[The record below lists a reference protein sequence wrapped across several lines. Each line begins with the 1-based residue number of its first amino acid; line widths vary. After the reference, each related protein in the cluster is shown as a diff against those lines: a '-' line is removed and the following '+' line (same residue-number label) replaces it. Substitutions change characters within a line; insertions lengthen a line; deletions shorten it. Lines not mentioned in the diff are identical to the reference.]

1 MSGAKS
7 SGNSQKMRR
16 NLRFELL
23 SLLLFYKKR
32 AFSYLKNTEYTVNN
46 GVKIMGLRE
55 DLKTRV
61 LTADGA
67 IGTLLY
73 SYGLDY
79 CHEEMNIVRP
89 EIIEKIHG
97 EYIAAGADIIQTNTY
112 GANAIKLAR
121 YGYESRV
128 KEFNEAA
135 LQIAKRA
142 AAPGGQYVLATVGGI
157 RGISKS
163 DATLDEVLAAFQEQ
177 VEVLLAGQPDGF
189 LLETYSDFE
198 ELSHCVHLLRSL
210 TDLPIIAQVTMQEPG
225 VLQNLM
231 TLNEAFYELEQ
242 LGADV
247 VGSNCRLGPFHT
259 IQAFEGV
266 NLPKK
271 AFLSAY
277 PNASLLDI
285 EDGRV
290 VYESET
296 DYFAR
301 AAVELVNQGV
311 RLIGGCCGTTP
322 KHIAAVKKQLANV
335 QPLETKAEKQGHTQF
350 VRVPEPRKQEP
361 LHEKAKRE
369 RSVIVELDTP
379 RHLEIDGFVEG
390 AKQLAK
396 AGADVIMMADNSLA
410 SPRISNIAMAAILK
424 EHDIRS
430 LPHLTC
436 RDRNLIGLQSHL
448 MGLDALELHDILV
461 VTGDPTKV
469 GDFPGATS
477 VYDVSSM
484 ELISLVKQLNKGSSF
499 TGKTLR
505 KQANFSVA
513 AAFNPNVRVLDRA
526 VARLEK
532 KIEHGADY
540 FISQPVYTKEKIIE
554 IYEATKHLETPIY
567 IGIMPL
573 TSSRSAEFLHHEVP
587 GIKLSEEALARM
599 AACGDDK
606 EASTAEGI
614 AIAKELLETA
624 CEYFNGIYLIT
635 PFLRYDMTL
644 ELMDY
649 VKQYDVENKGVRSN
663 V

>member
-1 MSGAKS
+1 
-7 SGNSQKMRR
+7 
-16 NLRFELL
+16 
-23 SLLLFYKKR
+23 
-32 AFSYLKNTEYTVNN
+32 
-46 GVKIMGLRE
+46 MGLLE
-55 DLKTRV
+55 ELQTRV

-79 CHEEMNIVRP
+79 CHEEMNIARP
-89 EIIEKIHG
+89 DIIEKIHS

-112 GANAIKLAR
+112 GANRIKLAR

-135 LQIAKRA
+135 LKIAKRA
-142 AAPGGQYVLATVGGI
+142 ASLDGQYVLATIGGI
-157 RGISKS
+157 RGIRKS
-163 DATLDEVLAAFQEQ
+163 DATLDEILAAFQEQ
-177 VEVLLAGQPDGF
+177 AEVLLAGEPDGF
-189 LLETYSDFE
+189 LLETYYDFE
-198 ELSHCVHLLRSL
+198 ELSHCVHLLRSM

-231 TLNEAFYELEQ
+231 TLNEAFQDLER
-242 LGADV
+242 LGADI

-266 NLPKK
+266 NLPNK

-322 KHIAAVKKQLANV
+322 KHIAAVKKRLANM
-335 QPLETKAEKQGHTQF
+335 QPIETKEEKPGHTQF
-350 VRVPEPRKQEP
+350 VRIPEPRKQEP

-390 AKQLAK
+390 AKQLSK

-424 EHDIRS
+424 EQGIRS

-484 ELISLVKQLNKGSSF
+484 ELISLIKQLNKGGSF
-499 TGKTLR
+499 TGKSLR

-587 GIKLSEEALARM
+587 GIKLSDEVLARM

-614 AIAKELLETA
+614 AIAKELLDTA

-649 VKQYDVENKGVRSN
+649 VKQYDVESKGVQSN

>member
-1 MSGAKS
+1 M
-7 SGNSQKMRR
+7 ND
-16 NLRFELL
+16 
-23 SLLLFYKKR
+23 
-32 AFSYLKNTEYTVNN
+32 
-46 GVKIMGLRE
+46 GVMAMGLLQ
-55 DLKTRV
+55 DLKTKV

-79 CHEEMNIVRP
+79 CHEEMNIARP

-121 YGYESRV
+121 YGYEGRV
-128 KEFNEAA
+128 QEFNEAA
-135 LQIAKRA
+135 LAIAKRA
-142 AAPGGQYVLATVGGI
+142 AAPGGQYVLATIGGI
-157 RGISKS
+157 RGIRKS
-163 DATLDEVLAAFQEQ
+163 DATLEEILAAFQEQ
-177 VEVLLAGQPDGF
+177 VEVLLAGEPDGF
-189 LLETYSDFE
+189 LLETYYDFE
-198 ELSHCVHLLRSL
+198 ELSHSVHLLRSL
-210 TDLPIIAQVTMQEPG
+210 TDLPIIAQVTMQEAG
-225 VLQNLM
+225 ILKNGM
-231 TLNEAFYELEQ
+231 SLNEALHDLER
-242 LGADV
+242 LGADI

-259 IQAFEGV
+259 IQAFERV
-266 NLPKK
+266 NLPEK
-271 AFLSAY
+271 AYLSAY
-277 PNASLLDI
+277 PNASLLDV
-285 EDGRV
+285 EDGRI

-322 KHIAAVKKQLANV
+322 KHIAAAKKRLAQLA
-335 QPLETKAEKQGHTQF
+335 PLEEKKKMPGWTEF
-350 VRVPEPRKQEP
+350 VRVAEPRKFEP
-361 LHEKAKRE
+361 LHEKVKRE

-390 AKQLAK
+390 AKQLAD
-396 AGADVIMMADNSLA
+396 AGADVVMMADNSLA

-424 EHDIRS
+424 EQGIRS

-484 ELISLVKQLNKGSSF
+484 ELISLIKQLNKGMSF

-505 KQANFSVA
+505 KQSNFSVA

-526 VARLEK
+526 VQRLEK

-587 GIKLSEEALARM
+587 GIKLSDDVLARM

-606 EASTAEGI
+606 EAATKEGL
-614 AIAKELLETA
+614 AIAEELLDTA
-624 CEYFNGIYLIT
+624 CQYFNGIYLIT

-644 ELMDY
+644 HLMDY
-649 VKQYDVENKGVRSN
+649 VKQYDAKRKGEKTNVETSN
-663 V
+663 S

>member
-1 MSGAKS
+1 M
-7 SGNSQKMRR
+7 
-16 NLRFELL
+16 
-23 SLLLFYKKR
+23 
-32 AFSYLKNTEYTVNN
+32 TENTVNR
-46 GVKIMGLRE
+46 GVGKVGLLE
-55 DLKTRV
+55 DLKTKV

-79 CHEEMNIVRP
+79 CHEEMNIARP

-97 EYIAAGADIIQTNTY
+97 EYVAAGADIIQTNTY

-121 YGYESRV
+121 YGYENRV
-128 KEFNEAA
+128 QEFNEAA
-135 LQIAKRA
+135 IQIAKRA
-142 AAPGGQYVLATVGGI
+142 AAPGGQYVLATIGGI
-157 RGISKS
+157 RGVRKNDVTLAEIL
-163 DATLDEVLAAFQEQ
+163 DAFEEQ
-177 VEVLLAGQPDGF
+177 AKVLLAGQPDGF
-189 LLETYSDFE
+189 LLETYYDFE
-198 ELSHCVHLLRSL
+198 ELSHCVHLLRTL

-225 VLQNLM
+225 VLQNGLS
-231 TLNEAFYELEQ
+231 LNAALTELVS
-242 LGADV
+242 LGANI

-266 NLPKK
+266 ELPEN
-271 AFLSAY
+271 ALLSAS
-277 PNASLLDI
+277 PNASLLDV

-290 VYESET
+290 VYESEA

-301 AAVELVNQGV
+301 AAVELVEQGI

-322 KHIAAVKKQLANV
+322 KHIEAVKSRLAHV
-335 QPLETKAEKQGHTQF
+335 KPITEKKVKQGRTEF
-350 VRVPEPRKQEP
+350 VRVPEPRQQEP
-361 LHEKAKRE
+361 LHLKAKRE

-390 AKQLAK
+390 AKKLYN

-424 EHDIRS
+424 QHGIRT

-448 MGLDALELHDILV
+448 MGLDALELHDLLV

-484 ELISLVKQLNKGSSF
+484 ELISLVKQLNEGVSF

-513 AAFNPNVRVLDRA
+513 GAFNPNVRVVERA
-526 VARLEK
+526 VTRLEK

-540 FISQPVYTKEKIIE
+540 FISQPVYTKEKIKE

-573 TSSRSAEFLHHEVP
+573 TSFRSANFLHHEVP

-599 AACGDDK
+599 EACGEDK
-606 EASTAEGI
+606 EAATKEGI
-614 AIAKELLETA
+614 AIAKELLDTA
-624 CEYFNGIYLIT
+624 CQYFNGIYLIT

-644 ELMDY
+644 ELIDY
-649 VKQYDVENKGVRSN
+649 VKAYDIKYKGVHTN
-663 V
+663 A

>member
-1 MSGAKS
+1 
-7 SGNSQKMRR
+7 
-16 NLRFELL
+16 
-23 SLLLFYKKR
+23 
-32 AFSYLKNTEYTVNN
+32 
-46 GVKIMGLRE
+46 MGLRE
-55 DLKTRV
+55 ALQERV

-79 CHEEMNIVRP
+79 CHEEMNITKPGIV
-89 EIIEKIHG
+89 EKIHSD
-97 EYIAAGADIIQTNTY
+97 YIAAGADIIQTNTY

-121 YGYESRV
+121 YGYENRV

-135 LQIAKRA
+135 VKLAKSA
-142 AAPGGQYVLATVGGI
+142 ASAGGQFVLGTIGGI
-157 RGISKS
+157 RGIRKN
-163 DATLDEVLAAFQEQ
+163 DMTLEEILAATCEQ
-177 VEVLLAGQPDGF
+177 AEALLEGDVDGI
-189 LLETYSDFE
+189 LLETYFDFE
-198 ELSHCVHLLRSL
+198 ELINVVAMIRKL
-210 TDLPIIAQVTMQEPG
+210 TEKPIIAQVSMHEPG
-225 VLQNLM
+225 ILQNGLSLNAA
-231 TLNEAFYELEQ
+231 LNELDL

-247 VGSNCRLGPFHT
+247 VGMNCRLGPFHT

-266 NLPKK
+266 QLPKN

-277 PNASLLDI
+277 PNASLLDV

-290 VYESET
+290 VYESEA

-301 AAVELVNQGV
+301 AAYELVKQGV

-322 KHIAAVKKQLANV
+322 KHIQAVKKALANV
-335 QPLETKAEKQGHTQF
+335 KPVNEKEIKPVSVEF
-350 VRVPEPRKQEP
+350 VRVPERPQEEP
-361 LHEKAKRE
+361 IHEKVKRE
-369 RSVIVELDTP
+369 RSVLVELDTP
-379 RHLEIDGFVEG
+379 RHLEIDEFING
-390 AKQLAK
+390 AKELYE
-396 AGADVIMMADNSLA
+396 AGADAIMMADNSLA
-410 SPRISNIAMAAILK
+410 SPRISNIAMASILK
-424 EHDIRS
+424 LQHEVRA

-448 MGLDALELHDILV
+448 MGLDALGLHDILA

-484 ELISLVKQLNKGSSF
+484 ELISLIKQLNEGISF
-499 TGKTLR
+499 SGKALR

-526 VARLEK
+526 VSRLEK

-540 FISQPVYTKEKIIE
+540 FISQPVYSKEKIVE
-554 IYEATKHLETPIY
+554 IYEATRHLEAPIY

-573 TSSRSAEFLHHEVP
+573 TSFKSAEFLHHEVP
-587 GIKLSEEALARM
+587 GIKLSDEVLARM
-599 AACGDDK
+599 EACGDDK
-606 EASTAEGI
+606 VRSAAEGV
-614 AIAKELLETA
+614 AIAKELLDTA
-624 CEYFNGIYLIT
+624 CKYFNGIYLIT

-644 ELMDY
+644 QLMEY
-649 VKQYDVENKGVRSN
+649 VKQLDVQKGAESN

>member
-1 MSGAKS
+1 
-7 SGNSQKMRR
+7 
-16 NLRFELL
+16 
-23 SLLLFYKKR
+23 
-32 AFSYLKNTEYTVNN
+32 
-46 GVKIMGLRE
+46 MGLLE
-55 DLKTRV
+55 ELQTRV

-79 CHEEMNIVRP
+79 CHEEMNIARP
-89 EIIEKIHG
+89 DIIEKIHS

-112 GANAIKLAR
+112 GANRIKLAR
-121 YGYESRV
+121 YGYENRV
-128 KEFNEAA
+128 MEFNEAA
-135 LQIAKRA
+135 LKIAKRA
-142 AAPGGQYVLATVGGI
+142 ASLDGQYVLATIGGI
-157 RGISKS
+157 RGIRKS
-163 DATLDEVLAAFQEQ
+163 DATLDEILAAFQEQ
-177 VEVLLAGQPDGF
+177 AEVLLAGEPDGF
-189 LLETYSDFE
+189 LLETYYDFE
-198 ELSHCVHLLRSL
+198 ELSHCVYLLRSM

-231 TLNEAFYELEQ
+231 SLNEAFQDLER
-242 LGADV
+242 LGADI

-266 NLPKK
+266 NLPNK

-322 KHIAAVKKQLANV
+322 KHIAAVKKRLANME
-335 QPLETKAEKQGHTQF
+335 PIETKEAKHGQTQF
-350 VRVPEPRKQEP
+350 VRIPEPRKQEP

-424 EHDIRS
+424 EHGIRS

-461 VTGDPTKV
+461 ITGDPTKV

-484 ELISLVKQLNKGSSF
+484 ELISLIKQLNKGGSF
-499 TGKTLR
+499 TGKSLR

-587 GIKLSEEALARM
+587 GIKLSDEVLARM

-614 AIAKELLETA
+614 AIAKELLDTA
-624 CEYFNGIYLIT
+624 CKYFNGIYLIT

-649 VKQYDVENKGVRSN
+649 VKQYDVESKGVQSN

>member
-1 MSGAKS
+1 
-7 SGNSQKMRR
+7 
-16 NLRFELL
+16 
-23 SLLLFYKKR
+23 
-32 AFSYLKNTEYTVNN
+32 
-46 GVKIMGLRE
+46 MGLLE
-55 DLKTRV
+55 ELQTRV

-79 CHEEMNIVRP
+79 CHEEMNIARP
-89 EIIEKIHG
+89 DIIEKIHG

-112 GANAIKLAR
+112 GANRIKLAR
-121 YGYESRV
+121 YGYENRV
-128 KEFNEAA
+128 MEFNEAA
-135 LQIAKRA
+135 LKIAKRA
-142 AAPGGQYVLATVGGI
+142 ASLDGQYVLATIGGI
-157 RGISKS
+157 RGIRKS
-163 DATLDEVLAAFQEQ
+163 DATLDEILAAFQEQ
-177 VEVLLAGQPDGF
+177 AEVLLAGEPDGF
-189 LLETYSDFE
+189 LLETYYDFE
-198 ELSHCVHLLRSL
+198 ELSHCVHLLRSM

-231 TLNEAFYELEQ
+231 SLNEAFQDLER
-242 LGADV
+242 LGADI

-266 NLPKK
+266 NLPNN

-322 KHIAAVKKQLANV
+322 KHIAAVKKRLANME
-335 QPLETKAEKQGHTQF
+335 PIETKEAKHGQTQF
-350 VRVPEPRKQEP
+350 VRIPEPRKQEP

-424 EHDIRS
+424 EHGIRS

-461 VTGDPTKV
+461 ITGDPTKV

-484 ELISLVKQLNKGSSF
+484 ELISLIKQLNKGGSF
-499 TGKTLR
+499 TGKSLR

-587 GIKLSEEALARM
+587 GIKLSDEVLARM

-606 EASTAEGI
+606 EASTAQGI
-614 AIAKELLETA
+614 AIAKELLDTA
-624 CEYFNGIYLIT
+624 CKYFNGIYLIT

-649 VKQYDVENKGVRSN
+649 VKQYDVESKGVQSN